1 VAEEVAVTFRLPW
14 VLWFLVAVPM
24 LSALLVYGYRARKR
38 SLTTFGLES
47 TLGPLLIGKTPRVRA
62 VRGVL
67 AVLGVTF
74 AVLAW
79 AGPQYGS
86 HTRVMKKRGIDV
98 VLALD
103 FSKSMLARDV
113 RPSRIERAKA
123 ELTRFLGDLT
133 GDRVG
138 VVAFAGDTMEFPM
151 TTDYAAVELFLRDLG
166 PYDMPVGG
174 TAIGRALTASARL
187 LERASRPKDE
197 NEAEGAEPERSRV
210 VILLTDGED
219 HEGEP
224 VEAAKQLAAT
234 GARVFVVGIGSATG
248 EPIPTFAP
256 DGTWTGY
263 LRDEKGS
270 PVLSALTAANE
281 KQLAEIASVG
291 NGTYFRAKQGAVG
304 VDEIRKL
311 MKGMKQAESKARR
324 VSIAEDR
331 YLLALLPAFLLL
343 LIEGVLPDGLTRKRK
358 RKGRAAA
365 ALAAMLPFLAL
376 CTSSNRALAWEP
388 FRSKSSDVERGNE
401 LLQKGDADAALEAY
415 DTARKKLPNE
425 PGVDVNRGL
434 ALAASGKL
442 DEAREAFQ
450 AVAHGK
456 ASKELRAAANY
467 NLGLSFIKQA
477 EAAGKADD
485 LDKAQGF
492 LRESIDAL
500 KASLRDGPGN
510 RDAAWNLELARRQ
523 LVDVEKKRE
532 EKKKQQEQDKQ
543 DQEKNDPQDDNQN
556 QDGQQGDEPKQDDGQ
571 QNDEPKDEGKDG
583 QPKDGESP
591 EQPEAKGEE
600 KPEDSAKQPEQDD
613 KKPEPQK
620 GPPSPEQTAPEPG
633 KDGAPSEAQP
643 QKVLPE
649 HMQKALDAL
658 SEGEQSLEKYRARQ
672 RATQRPRRIEKD
684 W

>member
-1 VAEEVAVTFRLPW
+1 MTFRLPW
-14 VLWFLVAVPM
+14 VLWLLVSVPV

-38 SLTTFGLES
+38 SLTSFGLEP
-47 TLGPLLIGKTPRVRA
+47 TLAPLLIGKTPRVRA

-67 AVLGVTF
+67 CVLGVGF

-174 TAIGRALTASARL
+174 TAIGRALTASGRL
-187 LERASRPKDE
+187 LERASKGKEQGEP
-197 NEAEGAEPERSRV
+197 EAAEPERSRV
-210 VILLTDGED
+210 VILMTDGED

-263 LRDEKGS
+263 LRDESGS
-270 PVLSALTAANE
+270 PVLSALTAQNE

-291 NGTYFRAKQGAVG
+291 KGSYFRAKQGAVG

-343 LIEGVLPDGLTRKRK
+343 LIEGLLPDGLTRKRK
-358 RKGRAAA
+358 GQPA
-365 ALAAMLPFLAL
+365 ALAVAVLLLSLFGA
-376 CTSSNRALAWEP
+376 SNRALAWEP
-388 FRSKSSDVERGNE
+388 FRSKSGDVERGNE
-401 LLQKGDADAALEAY
+401 LLKKGEADGALEAY

-425 PGVDVNRGL
+425 PGIDVNRGL
-434 ALAASGKL
+434 ALAAGGKL

-450 AVAHGK
+450 SVARGK
-456 ASKELRAAANY
+456 ASKELRASANY
-467 NLGLSFIKQA
+467 NLGIAFIKQA
-477 EAAGKADD
+477 EAAAKSEE

-500 KASLRDGPGN
+500 KSSLRDGPGN

-523 LVDVEKKRE
+523 LVEVDKKRE
-532 EKKKQQEQDKQ
+532 EKKKQDEQEKKDQEQKDSQDDSEKQ
-543 DQEKNDPQDDNQN
+543 DGE
-556 QDGQQGDEPKQDDGQ
+556 QGDEPKQDPSADGKDGEKK
-571 QNDEPKDEGKDG
+571 DEKPSEDEPKPEQPKDEGQD
-583 QPKDGESP
+583 
-591 EQPEAKGEE
+591 
-600 KPEDSAKQPEQDD
+600 KPEDAA
-613 KKPEPQK
+613 KKPESDGKKPDDKPQ
-620 GPPSPEQTAPEPG
+620 PAEPEQQKEG
-633 KDGAPSEAQP
+633 KEGEPSEAQP